1 MADEVQG
8 DAMARIAIV
17 DDSRLARVFA
27 AGALRA
33 QGHEIVEIEPDSL
46 FSVLKV
52 LRDDPVDLL
61 VMDLLMPDCP
71 GESLVR
77 ACREDAAL
85 QHLPVL
91 LLSAHRDDEALLRMQ
106 HHGISGFLLKPL
118 DPATLVAKV
127 AEALA
132 G

>member
-1 MADEVQG
+1 
-8 DAMARIAIV
+8 MARIAIV

-33 QGHEIVEIEPDSL
+33 RGHEVVEVEPESL
-46 FSVLKV
+46 FAVLKV
-52 LRDDPVDLL
+52 LRDDPVDLV
-61 VMDLLMPDCP
+61 VMDFLMPDCP

-85 QHLPVL
+85 KDLPVL
-91 LLSAHRDDEALLRMQ
+91 LLSAHRDDEALVRMQ
-106 HHGISGFLLKPL
+106 HLGISGFLLKPVEPTVL
-118 DPATLVAKV
+118 AEKV
-127 AEALA
+127 TEALA

>member
-1 MADEVQG
+1 MS
-8 DAMARIAIV
+8 RIAIV
-17 DDSRLARVFA
+17 DDSRLVRAFA

-33 QGHEIVEIEPDSL
+33 KGHDTIEVEPTSL
-46 FSVLKV
+46 FEVLKV
-52 LRDDPVDLL
+52 LRETPVDLL
-61 VMDLLMPDCP
+61 VADFLMPECP

-85 QHLPVL
+85 RELPILVV
-91 LLSAHRDDEALLRMQ
+91 SAHRDDLSLQRMQ
-106 HHGISGFLLKPL
+106 HMGISGFLLKPV
-118 DPATLVAKV
+118 DASALVAKV

>member
-1 MADEVQG
+1 MS
-8 DAMARIAIV
+8 RIAIV
-17 DDSRLARVFA
+17 DDSRLVRAFA

-33 QGHEIVEIEPDSL
+33 QGHETVEIEPTSL
-46 FSVLKV
+46 FEV
-52 LRDDPVDLL
+52 LRVLRETPMDMLL
-61 VMDLLMPDCP
+61 ADFLMPECP

-85 QHLPVL
+85 RNLPILVV
-91 LLSAHRDDEALLRMQ
+91 SAHRDDISLQRLQQM
-106 HHGISGFLLKPL
+106 GISGFLLKPVN
-118 DPATLVAKV
+118 ASTLVSKV